1 MLLLRQKREGV
12 KTLVLTFEGRSQV
25 SLQLQGT
32 QIDSYLD
39 LSPTSDRGS
48 DSDRAKDVHVA
59 RQSESEYCAKSVG
72 VVAAA
77 AALLHLVRKNQELE
91 SPRKEVPRVKDYSS
105 GEGMSTEFPV
115 VTWKISV
122 PTEERTW
129 HG

>member
-1 MLLLRQKREGV
+1 M
-12 KTLVLTFEGRSQV
+12 
-25 SLQLQGT
+25 
-32 QIDSYLD
+32 
-39 LSPTSDRGS
+39 
-48 DSDRAKDVHVA
+48 A

-77 AALLHLVRKNQELE
+77 AALHLVRKNQELG

-105 GEGMSTEFPV
+105 GEGMSTELPV